1 MKLSEIK
8 LIESSNV
15 DACLM
20 LKRILQKGKADN
32 VADFFAL
39 ARVLMAYESGC
50 MFSNANV
57 LFDSNTSIPKALLDH
72 LKSLEQPSILVLT
85 SKLLQS
91 IECPGA
97 NVPVG
102 TNAYSIIDQFVA
114 SEANE

>member
-39 ARVLMAYESGC
+39 ARVLLAYEKGC
-50 MFSNANV
+50 IFADANV

-72 LKSLEQPSILVLT
+72 LKSLNPQSILILT
-85 SKLLQS
+85 SKLLHS
-91 IECPGA
+91 IECQG
-97 NVPVG
+97 NVPTG
-102 TNAYSIIDQFVA
+102 SAYSIIDQFVA